1 MHAEGRGS
9 YRGAGHDP
17 LEERRHVFTGFG
29 DYLGATYRDD
39 RVPRDVHTL
48 QQPYGGLVVEFI
60 DAIDG
65 DRDRLHGWLAAEYLP
80 EIVGGPVPVALC
92 FAPRPLPAD
101 HLSHVRQL
109 DGVEGLVTV
118 LHFLDVDPRD
128 CWADR
133 FAASADRFGAAGA
146 LAVQAAFV
154 PTRHGTDAYCD
165 DLF

>member
-1 MHAEGRGS
+1 M
-9 YRGAGHDP
+9 
-17 LEERRHVFTGFG
+17 FTGFG